1 MNDSPIR
8 FDGRTI
14 LITGAGRGLGRTHA
28 LLLAARGAQV
38 VVADNGVSLDGE
50 GHDTGPAASVVDEIL
65 AAGGKAVACTADL
78 ATEAGSQQAVARAMD
93 AFGSIDGLIHGAT
106 TVPALVPAAEL
117 STEALDKVMRVN
129 AYAGMWLARAAWPFM
144 QRQKYGRIVYTT
156 SAGIYGA
163 EYNAPYAAAKA
174 ACIGIARCLAVEGER
189 DGILV
194 NVIAPSAK
202 TRTTEGFLQS
212 AYAQWLFRTM
222 PPEKVSV
229 GAAWLVSEKCSITG
243 EILSLG
249 GGRIGRVTLA
259 ETDGVMGSGES
270 IEEVDA
276 MIPGVMADTGGFHPR
291 NLAER
296 SARVSSLFGFEE

>member
-1 MNDSPIR
+1 MTGNTIR
-8 FDGRTI
+8 FDDRAV

-28 LLLAARGAQV
+28 LLLAARGARV
-38 VVADNGVSLDGE
+38 IVADNGVSIDGD
-50 GHDTGPAASVVDEIL
+50 GQDAGPAAAVVEEIR
-65 AAGGKAVACTADL
+65 AAGGTAVACTADL
-78 ATEAGSQQAVARAMD
+78 ATEAGSQEAVARAIE
-93 AFGSIDGLIHGAT
+93 AFGRIDGLIHGAT

-117 STEALDKVMRVN
+117 STDAIDKVMRVN
-129 AYAGMWLARAAWPFM
+129 AYAGLWLARAAWPWM
-144 QRQKYGRIVYTT
+144 QQRKYGRIVYTT

-163 EYNAPYAAAKA
+163 EFNAPYAAAKA
-174 ACIGIARCLAVEGER
+174 ACIGIARCLAAEGER
-189 DGILV
+189 DGIMV
-194 NVIAPSAK
+194 NVIAPSAR

-229 GAAWLVSEKCSITG
+229 GAAWLVSEQCTITG
-243 EILSLG
+243 EILALG

-276 MIPGVMADTGGFHPR
+276 MMSDVMADVRTFSPR

-296 SARVSSLFGFEE
+296 SEKVSSLFGFKG